1 MIIGRFPIF
10 NPHNTV
16 LHVSVAIT
24 TMSLLVS
31 SSFLPFTFHEHNAAA
46 YVKAT
51 PTSGGPTFID
61 PNLKAQTVFSGL
73 HVPTSMAF
81 LGPNDFLVVE
91 KKTGDVIR
99 IINGKM
105 QETPLLHVNVA
116 AQVERGLLGIAVQK
130 STSNQVPTYVFLYYT
145 EAGNDGAV
153 IGNRVYRYELSNN
166 NQQLV
171 NPKLLLNLP
180 STPGPGGEEN
190 HNGGKLV
197 IGPDHNVYA
206 IIGDVGDH
214 RGQAQ
219 NVIDGPTFDGT
230 GGILRI
236 TQDGHVPANPP
247 LGTTA
252 PLNIYYAYG
261 IRNSFGIDF
270 DPVTG
275 TLWDTENGPSFGD
288 EINQVKPGFN
298 SGWIKIQ
305 GYAKDQLAGKVDP
318 NKDLVSLDGK
328 GVYSDPKFVWNPPV
342 APTALKFLNSSK
354 LGKQYQNT
362 LFVGDVLTGNLYNF
376 KLNGQR
382 NGFILSGTNED
393 GTANGQVQSRQ
404 GDIVLGKGFGL
415 VTDIQVSP
423 DDYLYILGYDGTVYK
438 ISSSSSNP

>member
-10 NPHNTV
+10 NPHNIV

-305 GYAKDQLAGKVDP
+305 GYAKDQLAGKADP

-423 DDYLYILGYDGTVYK
+423 DGYLYILGYDGTVYK

>member
-305 GYAKDQLAGKVDP
+305 GYAKDQLAGKADP

>member
-1 MIIGRFPIF
+1 
-10 NPHNTV
+10 
-16 LHVSVAIT
+16 
-24 TMSLLVS
+24 
-31 SSFLPFTFHEHNAAA
+31 
-46 YVKAT
+46 
-51 PTSGGPTFID
+51 
-61 PNLKAQTVFSGL
+61 
-73 HVPTSMAF
+73 
-81 LGPNDFLVVE
+81 
-91 KKTGDVIR
+91 
-99 IINGKM
+99 
-105 QETPLLHVNVA
+105 
-116 AQVERGLLGIAVQK
+116 
-130 STSNQVPTYVFLYYT
+130 
-145 EAGNDGAV
+145 V

-305 GYAKDQLAGKVDP
+305 GYAKDQLAGKADP
-318 NKDLVSLDGK
+318 NKDLVNLGGK

-382 NGFILSGTNED
+382 NGFIMGGTNEEGATKGPGPSQQD
-393 GTANGQVQSRQ
+393 
-404 GDIVLGKGFGL
+404 DIVLGKGFGL

-423 DDYLYILGYDGTVYK
+423 DGYLYILGYDGTVYK
-438 ISSSSSNP
+438 VSSSLSTP

>member
-10 NPHNTV
+10 NPHNIV

-99 IINGKM
+99 IINDKM

-305 GYAKDQLAGKVDP
+305 GYAKDQLAGKADP

-423 DDYLYILGYDGTVYK
+423 DGYLYILGYDGTVYK
-438 ISSSSSNP
+438 ISSSSSTP

>member
-305 GYAKDQLAGKVDP
+305 GYAKDQLAGKADP

-423 DDYLYILGYDGTVYK
+423 DGYLYILGYDGTVYK

>member
-10 NPHNTV
+10 NPHNIV
-16 LHVSVAIT
+16 LHVSVTIT

-305 GYAKDQLAGKVDP
+305 GYAKDQLAGKADP

-423 DDYLYILGYDGTVYK
+423 DGYLYILGYDGTVYK

>member
-10 NPHNTV
+10 NSYNIG
-16 LHVSVAIT
+16 LHVAVAIT
-24 TMSLLVS
+24 TISLLIS
-31 SSFLPFTFHEHNAAA
+31 SSFLPFTFHEHTAAA

-73 HVPTSMAF
+73 HIPTSMAF
-81 LGPNDFLVVE
+81 LGPNDFLVLE
-91 KKTGDVIR
+91 KETGDVIR

-145 EAGNDGAV
+145 EAGNDRAV

-166 NQQLV
+166 NQKLV
-171 NPKLLLNLP
+171 NPKLLLDLP
-180 STPGPGGEEN
+180 GTPGPGGEEN

-206 IIGDVGDH
+206 IIGDIGDH
-214 RGQAQ
+214 RGQTQ
-219 NVIDGPTFDGT
+219 NVIGGSAFDGT

-288 EINQVKPGFN
+288 EINQVMPGFN

-305 GYAKDQLAGKVDP
+305 GYAKDQLAGKADP
-318 NKDLVSLDGK
+318 NKDLVSLGGK
-328 GVYSDPKFVWNPPV
+328 GVYSDPKFVWTPPV

-393 GTANGQVQSRQ
+393 GASNGQAQSRQ
-404 GDIVLGKGFGL
+404 GDIMLGKGFGL
-415 VTDIQVSP
+415 ITDIQASP
-423 DDYLYILGYDGTVYK
+423 DGYLYILGYDGTVYK
-438 ISSSSSNP
+438 ISSSLSNP

>member
-1 MIIGRFPIF
+1 MITGRFPLF
-10 NPHNTV
+10 NPYNIG
-16 LHVSVAIT
+16 LHISVAIT
-24 TMSLLVS
+24 TIFLLFS
-31 SSFLPFTFHEHNAAA
+31 SSFLSFTFHDHNAAA

-51 PTSGGPTFID
+51 PTSGGPTFND
-61 PNLKAQTVFSGL
+61 PNLKAQTIFSGL
-73 HVPTSMAF
+73 HIPTSMAF

-116 AQVERGLLGIAVQK
+116 AQIERGLLGIAVQK

-145 EAGNDGAV
+145 EAGNNGAV

-166 NQQLV
+166 IQQLV
-171 NPKLLLNLP
+171 NPKLLLDLP
-180 STPGPGGEEN
+180 GTPGPGGEEN

-219 NVIDGPTFDGT
+219 NVIDGPAFDGT

-236 TQDGHVPANPP
+236 TQDGHVPPNSP
-247 LGTTA
+247 LGTTT

-275 TLWDTENGPSFGD
+275 MLWDTENGPSFGD

-305 GYAKDQLAGKVDP
+305 GFAKDQLAGKADP
-318 NKDLVSLDGK
+318 NIDLVNLGGK
-328 GVYSDPKFVWNPPV
+328 GVYSDPKFVWNPSV

-393 GTANGQVQSRQ
+393 GAAKGLGQSHQD
-404 GDIVLGKGFGL
+404 DIVLGKGFGL

-423 DDYLYILGYDGTVYK
+423 DGYLYILGYDGTVYK
-438 ISSSSSNP
+438 VFSSISNL